1 MMVRV
6 PVLPFFLFTCM
17 VLLFVQHRNPGTQ
30 VQIQVSVLSSDVVV
44 GKITG
49 PL

>member
-1 MMVRV
+1 MVRA

-17 VLLFVQHRNPGTQ
+17 VLLLFVQHRNLETQ
-30 VQIQVSVLSSDVVV
+30 VQIQVSVLSSYVVV
-44 GKITG
+44 SKITR